1 MIGTASVISWP
12 GVLKTKLI
20 QSFGL
25 ACRSFDIN
33 LEHIPFIDGVN
44 TSASSHFKAI
54 QQNKNCIAWVCFY
67 PSEAE
72 QKRKVNILF
81 LENGILDRSKSYYL
95 DDNGY
100 GQYSNIVALRENVRK
115 FPQNYVD
122 EVYAKLANC
131 GWKQNQKVIKDRIIM
146 AALQAR
152 KNEDTILLKNCEKYL
167 SKNTKVIIR
176 GHPRDRQKIQ
186 EIYAPFCQ
194 RNPSWEIDFIDNP
207 FDSLSRCGA
216 LVLNS
221 SSMMYKALY
230 MGIPVAAFVRSFH
243 SGSAAVLDC
252 SRNPHM
258 LTHIFDFRHN
268 QDYAERLICAINYH
282 SISANSTVDEVLANT
297 NFGNWLRRFR
307 Y

>member
-12 GVLKTKLI
+12 GVLKTKLV

-25 ACRSFDIN
+25 ACRSFDIF
-33 LEHIPFIDGVN
+33 LEHIPFVEGVN
-44 TSASSHFKAI
+44 TSASKHFETI
-54 QQNKNCIAWVCFY
+54 QQKKNSIAWVCFS

-81 LENGILDRSKSYYL
+81 LENGLLDRGKSYYL

-115 FPQNYVD
+115 FPQSYVD
-122 EVYAKLANC
+122 EVYVKLAVC
-131 GWKQNQKVIKDRIIM
+131 GWKRPEKVSKDRVIM

-152 KNEDTILLKNCEKYL
+152 KHEDTILLKNCEKYL
-167 SKNTKVIIR
+167 PKNTKVIIR
-176 GHPRDRQKIQ
+176 GHPRDRQKMQ
-186 EIYAPFCQ
+186 EFYAPFCE
-194 RNPSWEIDFIDNP
+194 RNPSWEIDFIDDP
-207 FDSLSRCGA
+207 FDSLARCGA
-216 LVLNS
+216 LVVNS

-230 MGIPVAAFVRSFH
+230 MGIPVAAFTRSFH
-243 SGSAAVLDC
+243 SGSSAVLDC
-252 SRNPHM
+252 SRNPNM
-258 LTHIFDFRHN
+258 LTHVFDFRHN
-268 QDYAERLICAINYH
+268 QDYSERLICSINYH
-282 SISANSTVDEVLANT
+282 SISANASVDEVLVNT